1 LKLHARIVSAFV
13 WIAAFCL
20 AGGVF
25 LSLTLLLKNLPPTA
39 PVATGV
45 VTILRYSKL
54 QDYVTVAL
62 FFLLV
67 PPLTIWLHR
76 VFERTGATLLSTVPY
91 LLSPIFFLTTGKVGW
106 ILGIPIALSLGGPR
120 ALAVWQTRR
129 WLRAMFRRE
138 LHPHHALLFAEG
150 LSWILFRYIVL
161 SRRIAHIPTLF
172 LEFVFVAAFLAL
184 FWAAAILIARLA
196 ELLFAENRE
205 DVFKRITVAALPL
218 VVLPFISAIWMPL
231 IHARAIT
238 AITIAVIAI
247 LAFVIRKPFAPRT
260 AWNLAAYLIF
270 PALVYLVSY
279 ASTAQGSQ
287 WVDLFHRGEAIG
299 PASDYLRGKVPFRD
313 VFALHGMLEDGLLD
327 SWLMDLFGRS
337 LDVHIART
345 VIIGALLGVS
355 LWFLGIVV
363 FDSIPLALFCVA
375 MGSWTTVENNRT
387 FFQVAAV
394 ALFWN
399 AVKRRSRA
407 SAIFAGVFAG
417 IAIFFSYDIGLY
429 TIAGA
434 IGASLLLWI
443 AAKRA
448 PLATPSGAASAPGSR
463 EERIVLGEITP
474 SSRRPRAAAAPLF
487 FAIGVLLGAAPFII
501 YLAMRGALDDFAV
514 TSFVI
519 IPRIID
525 ATWALPFPDLVSTFR
540 RDLNLHTLADFV
552 LLEKFHLILSPLTIA
567 VALVYFIQRWRR
579 KRVDQLDYALL
590 VLTVFAAITQRTAF
604 GRAEFRHQYFAAF
617 LIGPILILL
626 ASIAFRALREI
637 WRDGDS
643 STRVFL
649 AALAAATV
657 PAIAVLFWIP
667 DLINVRLN
675 DLVAYTTR
683 VQHLKID
690 DPLAEEVRWRIH
702 DVTEEVKA
710 LTPRGE
716 PIFDFSNQP
725 AFYFFTDRPNPTRFY
740 QVPILSPREFQAET
754 IGALERAKP
763 KVIIRRS
770 PERYD
775 QFDGVPNELRAQA
788 VAAYLRDAY
797 EFHKTTRGVELW
809 TRRRDARPLVV
820 AQYLRAIRL
829 PDAKALVSSGMQRL
843 VFPAIGSNPGVGGSY
858 WQSDLTMHNPY
869 REPLTATLR
878 FVANDRG
885 IDRAITLA
893 PRQTLRWPDVVKTLF
908 GAGGVGT
915 LWVEHRE
922 NRAPVAIVKTADVA
936 HGGRASIEPAL
947 SARDAAAAGTE
958 SAELAIVGIPAATA
972 EGHRVNVGV
981 VNIGNFPATFRITAR
996 TRTGQAVGRPIE
1008 SGVFEDQVWIL
1019 NDLEHAIGAK
1029 IDDTMTV
1036 RVQVIAGTGVAFAT
1050 VVQPGGDSEFIAAI
1064 PAQQQ

>member
-1 LKLHARIVSAFV
+1 LNLRARIVSAFV

-20 AGGVF
+20 AGGMF

-54 QDYVTVAL
+54 QDYVTAAL

-106 ILGIPIALSLGGPR
+106 ILGIPIALSFGGPR

-138 LHPHHALLFAEG
+138 LHPYHALLFAEG

-184 FWAAAILIARLA
+184 FWAAAILISRLA
-196 ELLFAENRE
+196 QILFGSEI
-205 DVFKRITVAALPL
+205 DHVFRRITVAALPL

-238 AITIAVIAI
+238 VITIVIIAI
-247 LAFVIRKPFAPRT
+247 LALLIRRPLAPRT

-270 PALVYLVSY
+270 PALVYLISY

-407 SAIFAGVFAG
+407 SAVFAGVFAG

-434 IGASLLLWI
+434 I
-443 AAKRA
+443 
-448 PLATPSGAASAPGSR
+448 
-463 EERIVLGEITP
+463 
-474 SSRRPRAAAAPLF
+474 AAAILLRIAGERSPI
-487 FAIGVLLGAAPFII
+487 FAFLLGVLLGAAPFVI
-501 YLAMRGALDDFAV
+501 YLGLRGALDDFAV

-579 KRVDQLDYALL
+579 NRVNQLDYALL

-626 ASIAFRALREI
+626 ALIAFRALREI

-649 AALAAATV
+649 AALAAAIV

-754 IGALERAKP
+754 IAALERAKP

-809 TRRRDARPLVV
+809 TRRRDARPLAV
-820 AQYLRAIRL
+820 ARYLRAIRL

-869 REPLTATLR
+869 REPLTMTLR
-878 FVANDRG
+878 FVDNTRG

-996 TRTGQAVGRPIE
+996 TRSGQAVGRPIE
-1008 SGVFEDQVWIL
+1008 SGVFEDQVWII
-1019 NDLEHAIGAK
+1019 NDLEAAIGAK